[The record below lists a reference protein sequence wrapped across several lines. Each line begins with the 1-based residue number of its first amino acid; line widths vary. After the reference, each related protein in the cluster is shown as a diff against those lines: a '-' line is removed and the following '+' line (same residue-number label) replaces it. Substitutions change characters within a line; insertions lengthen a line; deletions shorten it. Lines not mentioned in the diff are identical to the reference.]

1 MEQKKDKKSNAGLI
15 IGIIVGV
22 IILFFCGLGLILF
35 IATKSVNSTIQKS
48 KENSFLDTYNSL
60 RKEVQIKL
68 VNGENPT
75 CDDDCAL
82 IYDYDRSDFD
92 FEVTKMGSYYK
103 IQFEVDDDKY
113 DNFRFSN
120 EKCNALQDSVCDE
133 NEIVGR
139 VYNQ

>member
-35 IATKSVNSTIQKS
+35 IATKSVNSKIQKS

-75 CDDDCAL
+75 CDDDCTL
-82 IYDYDRSDFD
+82 IYDYDKSDFD
-92 FEVTKMGSYYK
+92 FEVTNMGSYYK

-113 DNFRFSN
+113 HNFKFSN

>member
-1 MEQKKDKKSNAGLI
+1 MEQKKDKKSNVGLI

-82 IYDYDRSDFD
+82 IYDYDKNDFD
-92 FEVTKMGSYYK
+92 FEVTNMGSYYK

>member
-1 MEQKKDKKSNAGLI
+1 MEQSKDKKSKAGLI

-22 IILFFCGLGLILF
+22 VILLFCVMGLILF

-82 IYDYDRSDFD
+82 IYDYDKSDFD
-92 FEVTKMGSYYK
+92 FEVTNMGSYYK

-113 DNFRFSN
+113 HNFSFSN
-120 EKCNALQDSVCDE
+120 ESCANLEDSVCDE

-139 VYNQ
+139 IYNQ

>member
-1 MEQKKDKKSNAGLI
+1 MEQKKDKKSNVGLI

-48 KENSFLDTYNSL
+48 KENSFLNTYNSL

-75 CDDDCAL
+75 CDDDCTL
-82 IYDYDRSDFD
+82 IYDYDKSDFD
-92 FEVTKMGSYYK
+92 FEVTNMGSYYK